1 MELQDRYDE
10 LDNIENTI
18 RNLIDEITDEDFIA
32 QLQETMYQAQNEKEE
47 IEPRLQEMY
56 DAETQETNYE
66 YERSKMF

>member
-1 MELQDRYDE
+1 MELQDKYDE

-18 RNLIDEITDEDFIA
+18 RNLIDEITDKDYIA

-56 DAETQETNYE
+56 DKEEQEMNYQ
-66 YERSKMF
+66 YERSVI